1 MQLPQI
7 GPAVPRRGTFLTRW
21 LGRTMLHI
29 LRWRVVGSLPD
40 LPQFVIIAAPHTSNW
55 DFVIGVATR
64 LALNLDVSWLGKHT
78 LFKGTLAPFLFWL
91 HGIPVNR
98 AAPHGLI
105 SNLAARFKHGK
116 PFLLAL
122 APEGTRSKV
131 RRWKTGF
138 YFIALQTGIPVVP
151 VSLDYRKRRVEMM
164 EAFWPTGHLEEDL
177 AALQALYQQVTPRHR
192 EKFSLP
198 EPI

>member
-1 MQLPQI
+1 MQLPEI
-7 GPAVPRRGTFLTRW
+7 GPVVPRRGTFMTRW
-21 LGRTMLHI
+21 LGRTMLRL
-29 LRWRVVGSLPD
+29 LRWRVVGPLPD

-55 DFVIGVATR
+55 DFVVGVASR

-78 LFKGTLAPFLFWL
+78 LFQGPLEPLLLWL
-91 HGIPVNR
+91 GGIPVNR

-105 SNLAARFKHGK
+105 SNLSGRFKQGQ

-138 YFIALQTGIPVVP
+138 YFIALQAGVP
-151 VSLDYRKRRVEMM
+151 IVPASLDYRLRKVELR
-164 EAFWPTGHLEEDL
+164 EAFWPTGHMEEDL
-177 AALQALYQQVTPRHR
+177 EILQELYQQVSPRH
-192 EKFSLP
+192 P
-198 EPI
+198 EQF